1 MSTVAR
7 FAALYDACVLYPA
20 TMRDFLMS
28 LAETDLFRARWTD
41 RIHDE
46 WIRNVLRDRTDLT
59 RERLERTRDLMNG
72 AVPDCLITDFD
83 ALIGAV
89 ELPDPDDRH
98 VLAAAIRGR
107 VDVIVTLN
115 LKDFPATSLAP
126 YDIDA
131 QHPDAFADHLLNLNA
146 GAVCA
151 AAKRHR
157 ERLKKPP
164 KTAQEYL
171 DALANTGFTRTAAGL
186 LGYVDVI

>member
-1 MSTVAR
+1 MAQFT
-7 FAALYDACVLYPA
+7 ALYDACVLYPA

-46 WIRNVLRDRTDLT
+46 WIRNVLKDRTDLT
-59 RERLERTRDLMNG
+59 RERLDRTRDLMNA
-72 AVPDCLITDFD
+72 AVPDCLIAGYDD
-83 ALIGAV
+83 LIEAV
-89 ELPDPDDRH
+89 ELPDADDRH

-115 LKDFPATSLAP
+115 LKDFPPASLAP

-131 QHPDAFADHLLNLNA
+131 QHPDVFADHLLNLNA

-171 DALANTGFTRTAAGL
+171 DGLANTGFTRTAAGL
-186 LGYVDVI
+186 VAYLDVI